1 MDSLDGAGCQ
11 DSGRGRHME
20 AVGGAAALLT
30 STDSLE
36 SGSTNTRATA
46 SMLSSMT
53 SQGSE
58 TLVADDEFEHDEED
72 SRSVRKFLIDQGNI
86 QLDDSDDSTTY
97 SYSSPK
103 AQHKMFQKDLS
114 SM

>member
-11 DSGRGRHME
+11 DSGPGRHME

-46 SMLSSMT
+46 SMLSSVT

-58 TLVADDEFEHDEED
+58 TLVADDEFEHDNPSEA
-72 SRSVRKFLIDQGNI
+72 SKSARRYLLDQGDI
-86 QLDDSDDSTTY
+86 QIDDSDDSTTY
-97 SYSSPK
+97 SYSSP
-103 AQHKMFQKDLS
+103 QVPH
-114 SM
+114 